1 MLLLVH
7 ELEIQKKKLK
17 EKNLR
22 NNTEYKG
29 YDMWKTV
36 KFYKTLTLK
45 LKNV

>member
-7 ELEIQKKKLK
+7 ELEIQKKNKSK

-29 YDMWKTV
+29 YMWKQSNST
-36 KFYKTLTLK
+36 KR
-45 LKNV
+45 

>member
-29 YDMWKTV
+29 YMWKQSNST
-36 KFYKTLTLK
+36 KRYH
-45 LKNV
+45 